1 MGRIDEV
8 QKKLKDLVGVHR
20 LQAVAYGK
28 NGNGLFKLDG
38 ITYEAVCDEDD
49 GYRSY
54 MDDLAIVDDMPK
66 MFDIPVL
73 VLFEDPWHDDRI
85 EILDNRNKRLVL
97 NVGTKDIDDY
107 YPCYVFDYHPENIFE
122 NKETKHA

>member
-1 MGRIDEV
+1 MARIDEAR
-8 QKKLKDLVGVHR
+8 KKLKELAGEHR

-28 NGNGLFKLDG
+28 DGNGLFKLDG

-54 MDDLAIVDDMPK
+54 MDDLTIVKDIPQ

-73 VLFEDPWHDDRI
+73 VSFEDAWHDDRI
-85 EILDNRNKRLVL
+85 EILDRRNKLLVL
-97 NVGTKDIDDY
+97 NVGTKDLDDY

-122 NKETKHA
+122 NKDANHA